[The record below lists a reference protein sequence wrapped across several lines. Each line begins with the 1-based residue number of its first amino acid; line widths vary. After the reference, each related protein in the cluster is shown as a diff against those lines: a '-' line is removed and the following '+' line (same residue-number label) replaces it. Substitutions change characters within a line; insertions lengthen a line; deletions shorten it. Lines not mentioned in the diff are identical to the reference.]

1 MSRGYLFYAIGDY
14 WLDEAINLSKSI
26 RKYGN
31 DKYPISLVIKDDG
44 IRKAK
49 ETNLFDKL
57 IILNEE
63 SQLFTKTKLNHE
75 KYGVIASF
83 FMFDIA
89 PYDETMIID
98 TDVLCLADTKIA
110 WEKLTSKDQ
119 CFTPVGRNISPDWH
133 FGNNRKLTQDL
144 GFNIPETHNGCQVIK
159 PHHSDVPKFIENLL
173 YSWDNYDKL
182 GFQRKFRGGAC
193 QEINFGYAS
202 GKMNYEVIEF
212 GEEPIMTFNIG
223 IDWDIPTKIQ
233 TAEKNKVMYD
243 NIPFIHM
250 FKPHRNTY
258 LELVKKLL

>member
-57 IILNEE
+57 IILDEE
-63 SQLFTKTKLNHE
+63 SQMFTKTKLNHE

-133 FGNNRKLTQDL
+133 FGHNKELSKSL

-223 IDWDIPTKIQ
+223 IDWKIPTKIQ

>member
-63 SQLFTKTKLNHE
+63 SQMFTKTKLNHE

-243 NIPFIHM
+243 DIPFIHM

>member
-26 RKYGN
+26 RKFGN
-31 DKYPISLVIKDDG
+31 DKYPISLVVKEDG
-44 IRKAK
+44 IDKANDV
-49 ETNLFDKL
+49 NLFDKL
-57 IILNEE
+57 IILDESNE
-63 SQLFTKTKLNHE
+63 LFNEVSLNHE
-75 KYGVIASF
+75 KYGVVASF

-98 TDVLCLADTKIA
+98 TDVLCLADTKTA
-110 WEKLTSKDQ
+110 WDKLTSKDQ
-119 CFTPVGRNISPDWH
+119 AFTPVGRNVSPDWH
-133 FGNNRKLTQDL
+133 FGHNRKLTQDL

-159 PHHSDVPKFIENLL
+159 PNHSDVPKFIEHLL
-173 YSWDNYDKL
+173 YSWRNYDKL

-202 GKMNYEVIEF
+202 GKMNYKVVEFEVD
-212 GEEPIMTFNIG
+212 PVMTFNIG
-223 IDWDIPTKIQ
+223 LDTKLPTRIQ
-233 TAEKNKVMYD
+233 TLNNSEMYY

-258 LELVKKLL
+258 LELVKRLL

>member
-26 RKYGN
+26 RKFGN
-31 DKYPISLVIKDDG
+31 DKYPISLVVKEDCIQ
-44 IRKAK
+44 RAE

-57 IILNEE
+57 IILDE
-63 SQLFTKTKLNHE
+63 SDKLFSKVSLNHE
-75 KYGVIASF
+75 KYGIVASF

-98 TDVLCLADTKIA
+98 TDVLCLADTKTA
-110 WEKLTSKDQ
+110 WDKLTSKDQ
-119 CFTPVGRNISPDWH
+119 AFTPVGRNVSPDWH
-133 FGNNRKLTQDL
+133 FGHNRKLTEDL

-159 PHHSDVPKFIENLL
+159 PNHSDVPKFVEHLL
-173 YSWDNYDKL
+173 YSWNNYDKL

-202 GKMNYEVIEF
+202 GKMNYKVVEFEVD
-212 GEEPIMTFNIG
+212 PVMTFNIG
-223 IDWDIPTKIQ
+223 LDTKLPTRIQ
-233 TAEKNKVMYD
+233 TLNNSEMYGD
-243 NIPFIHM
+243 IPFIHM

-258 LELVKKLL
+258 LELVKRLL

>member
-1 MSRGYLFYAIGDY
+1 MNRGYLFYAIGDY

-31 DKYPISLVIKDDG
+31 DSYPISLVVNEEG
-44 IRKAK
+44 IDKAN

-63 SQLFTKTKLNHE
+63 SELFTKTKLNHE

-98 TDVLCLADTKIA
+98 TDVLCLSDTKIA

-119 CFTPVGRNISPDWH
+119 CFTPVGRNVSPDWH
-133 FGNNRKLTQDL
+133 FGYNRKLTQDL
-144 GFNIPETHNGCQVIK
+144 GFNIPETHNGCQVVK
-159 PHHSDVPKFIENLL
+159 PQHADVPKFIENLL

-212 GEEPIMTFNIG
+212 DVDPIMTFNI
-223 IDWDIPTKIQ
+223 DLDTKLPTRIQ
-233 TAEKNKVMYD
+233 TLSNTEMYD
-243 NIPFIHM
+243 DIPFIHM

-258 LELVKKLL
+258 LELVNKLL

>member
-26 RKYGN
+26 RKFGN
-31 DKYPISLVIKDDG
+31 DNYPISLVVKEDG
-44 IRKAK
+44 IERANNT
-49 ETNLFDKL
+49 ELFDKL

-63 SQLFTKTKLNHE
+63 SELFTKTKLNHE

-98 TDVLCLADTKIA
+98 TDVLCTYDTKIA

-119 CFTPVGRNISPDWH
+119 CFTPVGRNVSPDWH
-133 FGNNRKLTQDL
+133 FGHNKELVQSL
-144 GFNIPETHNGCQVIK
+144 GFNIPETHNGCQMIK
-159 PHHSDVPKFIENLL
+159 PNHSDVPKFVEHLL

-212 GEEPIMTFNIG
+212 SEEPVMTFNIG
-223 IDWDIPTKIQ
+223 LDTKIPTRIQ
-233 TAEKNKVMYD
+233 TLDNSELYD

-258 LELVKKLL
+258 LELVKRLL